1 MSKRIKGAMG
11 PKHGKLGFCTNKIYQ
26 RGEPITAIDHTMK
39 TLVAL
44 TQGLPVGTNL
54 ALLQFLWML
63 VSGALLPQRGAIFPA
78 LQTAGLSNP
87 ATRRAWAAFR
97 GGVWQTVLLLRLWQ
111 EQIEGLAGWQV
122 HRHEGYRAITV
133 DVTAFW
139 RPALKD
145 CPSKHY
151 HPGANRALPAVIFGV
166 VGEVG
171 EIGGQRIACPRAF
184 ERVHPKEPSETRL
197 WYDLLR
203 WVYRHLALDEV
214 AVMDA
219 GVKLAD
225 LHEARLEQYV
235 LRLATNFT
243 ARRNQAVSYAGKGR
257 KPIYGEKVRPLARC
271 WKSKLIAA
279 TPPDRIESWVEAGIS
294 MRAEIWENLVLPG
307 IVPGLKAKTFTVYAI
322 YHPAYTTPW
331 LLATPLKLK
340 AATVKAMYQ
349 DRWPVEQIPLSAKQ
363 MVGAHRQFVH
373 AHESVQRLPELA
385 LLAGSILSY
394 LAATAPLAPTGFW
407 DRHPRRTPGRFRR
420 MLMGKPF
427 PQSYPLPDQLRKKA
441 SATDHLPKGILAHR
455 RKTGV
460 STPVTVL

>member
-1 MSKRIKGAMG
+1 MSI
-11 PKHGKLGFCTNKIYQ
+11 
-26 RGEPITAIDHTMK
+26 
-39 TLVAL
+39 LVEL

-63 VSGALLPQRGAIFPA
+63 ISGALLPQRGAIFPA
-78 LQTAGLSNP
+78 LQSTGLSSQ

-97 GGVWQTVLLLRLWQ
+97 GGVWQTAVLLRLWQ
-111 EQIEGLAGWQV
+111 EQVEGLPGWRV

-139 RPALKD
+139 RPALKN

-171 EIGGQRIACPRAF
+171 EIGGQRIACPLAF
-184 ERVHPKEPSETRL
+184 ERVHPKDPREARL
-197 WYDLLR
+197 WHDLLR
-203 WVYRHLALDEV
+203 FVRRRLEQDEV

-225 LHEARLEQYV
+225 LHEAGLERYV

-243 ARRNQAVSYAGKGR
+243 ARRNQVARYAGKGR
-257 KPIYGEKVRPLARC
+257 KPVYGGKVRPLSRTR
-271 WKSKLIAA
+271 KGKLIAA
-279 TPPDRIESWVEAGIS
+279 TLPDRVESWAENGAE

-307 IVPGLKAKTFTVYAI
+307 VTPGPKAATFAVYAI
-322 YHPAYTTPW
+322 YDPAYATPW
-331 LLATPLKLK
+331 LLATRLKLK
-340 AATVKAMYQ
+340 AVTVKAMYQ
-349 DRWPVEQIPLSAKQ
+349 DRWPVEQIPLAAKQ

-373 AHESVQRLPELA
+373 AEESVQRLPELA
-385 LLAGSILSY
+385 LFAGSILSF
-394 LAATAPLAPTGFW
+394 LAATAPAAPTGFW
-407 DRHPRRTPGRFRR
+407 DRQPRRTPGRFRR

-427 PQSYPLPDQLRKKA
+427 PQSYPLPGQLRKKESVTA
-441 SATDHLPKGILAHR
+441 HLPKGILAPR
-455 RKTGV
+455 RKSTASVPATV
-460 STPVTVL
+460 S